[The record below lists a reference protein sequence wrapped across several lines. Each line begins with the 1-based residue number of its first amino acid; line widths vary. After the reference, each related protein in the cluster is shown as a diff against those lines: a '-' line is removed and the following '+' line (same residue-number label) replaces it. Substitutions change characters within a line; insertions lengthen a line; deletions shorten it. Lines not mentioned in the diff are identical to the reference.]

1 MKGVIWSEKCSSHP
15 LARRHGGRGR
25 KKRITVKKKN
35 KTTTAQREQSSI
47 FVPWKKQFAAPSE
60 FLFLF
65 KAAKVGDL
73 LLIFVFISSSSR
85 NNSCSTMSECIR
97 EHGNERWKIFPF
109 DLLFWSK
116 KAKEERGKKRT
127 PKVHILQG
135 GKDCHAKKK
144 NIRDG

>member
-1 MKGVIWSEKCSSHP
+1 M
-15 LARRHGGRGR
+15 
-25 KKRITVKKKN
+25 
-35 KTTTAQREQSSI
+35 
-47 FVPWKKQFAAPSE
+47 
-60 FLFLF
+60 
-65 KAAKVGDL
+65 GDL

-135 GKDCHAKKK
+135 GKDCHVKKK